1 VASVEGHLNFVQ
13 LLLEKGAYTD
23 AKNEVS
29 DLRALL
35 VGYGCGNFTAA
46 LLSGVIDLS
55 GSRMG
60 MRLCTR
66 HLWRDT

>member
-1 VASVEGHLNFVQ
+1 VEGHLNFVQ

-29 DLRALL
+29 DLRVLL
-35 VGYGCGNFTAA
+35 VGYGCGNLSAA
-46 LLSGVIDLS
+46 FLSGVVDVS
-55 GSRMG
+55 GSSMG

-66 HLWRDT
+66 HLTGET